1 MTKKIVVVVV
11 NNKTINVKDERFISK
26 NVFIVV
32 NYIIFKNKKE
42 QNRLMMMLMIA
53 INERLGWYI

>member
-11 NNKTINVKDERFISK
+11 DNKTINVKDIRFISK

-32 NYIIFKNKKE
+32 NYIYFKIRKNKT
-42 QNRLMMMLMIA
+42 
-53 INERLGWYI
+53 G